1 MSELQR
7 GRAGRA
13 PFAPRH
19 LLLLL
24 ALSEVR
30 LRAEQPSRAAPV
42 SEVRGAVSAGEGNE
56 ARRAHRVLQQSRLRL
71 PRADCGDA
79 KCCERI
85 TSRIRFLK
93 SRRIQATFTSNSILF
108 SGCY

>member
-1 MSELQR
+1 MQR
-7 GRAGRA
+7 GRIGRA
-13 PFAPRH
+13 PFAPRR

-42 SEVRGAVSAGEGNE
+42 SEMRGAVSAGEGNE

-71 PRADCGDA
+71 SRTDCGDA
-79 KCCERI
+79 ECCERI

-93 SRRIQATFTSNSILF
+93 SRCIRSIFASDLL
-108 SGCY
+108 